1 MNSFLVSYFYLL
13 FGPILIT
20 FCYGKIHHLS
30 LKNDFRRNI
39 HISSFG
45 FDTMGTIQFKLNNFT
60 VPDELLSKSEH
71 NMGDIGFTFSRG
83 KTIIEGTRTNP
94 YVCQLQNQDQNL
106 DSLFFVF
113 DFPQKRLNIIRSGS
127 IKNLTVC
134 PNISNCWDILD
145 DNSMDLYSKTKVEDK
160 GMLKKLKDYIF
171 STKDIEGEYKHFIP
185 LTQLGNTFS
194 GAFAIRFTDKQ
205 RGLYN
210 LIFHNCLNYKANGF
224 DARVAV
230 HFVLDIVEKN
240 ENSYLSAGDIPKPQL
255 YLYLSFAFI
264 FAEVVWINGLCNS
277 KREEIF
283 KVHYL
288 MTILV
293 TLKCMS
299 LLFHGINYYYV
310 SVTGHQREF
319 WTILFYITHLIK
331 GTLLFGTIVLIGTGY
346 TFFKNY
352 FTVRDRNIL
361 MLVLPL
367 QILDNIALIILQESE
382 FSDSGYQFWFEIFV
396 FFDLICCFLIL
407 LPIIWSIRHL
417 QEGANTDGKAAIN
430 LQKLRLFQ
438 EFYAI
443 TIGYAYITR
452 VSKVLIDLSAPFD
465 YVYMSDVIVEVSSLL
480 FFIIVGY
487 KFRPQKQNPYFRLS
501 QDNDD
506 DAFPLTSN
514 GLYENINRV
523 NNVTI
528 ENEIENIPGVF
539 INKDISSDDDDIS
552 EINFTHK
559 NTDTNTLLN

>member
-1 MNSFLVSYFYLL
+1 M
-13 FGPILIT
+13 FGLISIINI
-20 FCYGKIHHLS
+20 CYGKIHHLS

-45 FDTMGTIQFKLNNFT
+45 FDTIGTIQFKLTNFT
-60 VPDELLSKSEH
+60 VPDELLSNHEH
-71 NMGDIGFTFSRG
+71 NLGDIGFTFSRG

-106 DSLFFVF
+106 DVLFFIF
-113 DFPQKRLNIIRSGS
+113 NFSKKTLDITRSGY

-134 PNISNCWDILD
+134 PNIDNCWDILD
-145 DNSMDLYSKTKVEDK
+145 DDSMDLYTEKKVENK

-171 STKDIEGEYKHFIP
+171 STKDIEDEYKSYIP
-185 LTQLGNTFS
+185 LTQVGNTFS
-194 GAFAIRFTDKQ
+194 GSFAIRFTDKQ

-210 LIFHNCLNYKANGF
+210 LIFHNCLKYKENGF

-230 HFVLDIVEKN
+230 NFVLDIVEKN

-264 FAEVVWINGLCNS
+264 FAEIVWINGLCNS
-277 KREEIF
+277 RSDEIF

-288 MTILV
+288 MTILI

-352 FTVRDRNIL
+352 FTTRDRNIL

-382 FSDSGYQFWFEIFV
+382 FSDTGYQFWFEIFV
-396 FFDLICCFLIL
+396 FFDIICCFLIL
-407 LPIIWSIRHL
+407 LPIVWSIRHL
-417 QEGANTDGKAAIN
+417 QEGANTDGKAAMN

-452 VSKVLIDLSAPFD
+452 VSKVLVDLSAPFD
-465 YVYMSDVIVEVSSLL
+465 YVYLSDVIVEVSSLL

-487 KFRPQKQNPYFRLS
+487 KFRPQKTNPYFRLS
-501 QDNDD
+501 QDNDENS
-506 DAFPLTSN
+506 FPLTSN
-514 GLYENINRV
+514 GLYENISRV
-523 NNVTI
+523 NNLHTI
-528 ENEIENIPGVF
+528 ENEIENIPGTFV
-539 INKDISSDDDDIS
+539 NKDLSSDDENS

-559 NTDTNTLLN
+559 NTDTNVLLN